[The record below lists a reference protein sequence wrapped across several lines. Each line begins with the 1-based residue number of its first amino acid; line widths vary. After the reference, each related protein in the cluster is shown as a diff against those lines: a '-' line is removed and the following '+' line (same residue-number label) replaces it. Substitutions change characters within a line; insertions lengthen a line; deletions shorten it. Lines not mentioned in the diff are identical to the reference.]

1 MSDEINQKTRQPS
14 FLSGYGGGQPVY
26 TPIRIVPEELV
37 AIIEEDIS
45 LDEKEERLRQLQQ
58 NEIALCE

>member
-37 AIIEEDIS
+37 AIIEEDIWKS
-45 LDEKEERLRQLQQ
+45 VCVNYSKAKLHYENKLS
-58 NEIALCE
+58 